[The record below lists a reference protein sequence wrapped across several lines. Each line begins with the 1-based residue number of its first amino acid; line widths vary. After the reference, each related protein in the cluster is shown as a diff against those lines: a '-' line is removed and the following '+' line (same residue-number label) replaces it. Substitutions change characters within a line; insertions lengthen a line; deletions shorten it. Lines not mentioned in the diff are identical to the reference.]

1 MCVFEVKC
9 IRERERE
16 REMSEWRYGGGGG
29 GGGGYVSVQG
39 PDEAGVVLV
48 RICWRQKNNAI
59 NLYMM
64 KAIADLFTL
73 IGETTTAASPSTTMT
88 TEREQERAMMAARHG
103 GKGARVV
110 VLTGLG
116 EEHFCA
122 GVDLTAAKGV
132 FQGDI
137 GGDADSPFVCISK
150 CPLPVVCAVN
160 GAAFTAGL
168 ELALSCDIIVAGPS
182 AKFADT
188 HCKYG
193 IMPSGGASARLPRLI
208 GASKAKYMTLTST
221 PIDGKTAVEWGL
233 ASVLSASDADT
244 LGEAMRIAQT
254 IARHHEETVRGY
266 KSNLDDGGLMNLG
279 DALRMEKERAYEA
292 YRKMP
297 ANLFERMKT
306 FKSSSKRA
314 APRPRM

>member
-1 MCVFEVKC
+1 M
-9 IRERERE
+9 
-16 REMSEWRYGGGGG
+16 MSSEWRYGCGGS
-29 GGGGYVSVQG
+29 GGGYVSVQG
-39 PDEAGVVLV
+39 PDGAGVVLV
-48 RICWRQKNNAI
+48 KVCWKEKNNAI
-59 NLYMM
+59 NLNMM
-64 KAIADLFTL
+64 KALADLFTL
-73 IGETTTAASPSTTMT
+73 LGKTAAESFSSTTATETTMSN
-88 TEREQERAMMAARHG
+88 ERQLDREMMVARHG

-116 EEHFCA
+116 QQHFCA

-132 FQGDI
+132 FQGDL
-137 GGDADSPFVCISK
+137 GGDADSPFVCIAN

-193 IMPSGGASARLPRLI
+193 IMPSGGASARLPRLV

-244 LGEAMRIAQT
+244 LNDAMRIAQI
-254 IARHHEETVRGY
+254 IARHHQETVRGY
-266 KSNLDDGGLMNLG
+266 KSNLNDGGLMNLG

-306 FKSSSKRA
+306 FKSSSKSA
-314 APRPRM
+314 APKPRL